1 MVVYK
6 RTKPLIPWTHFLTA
20 LDGEEF
26 YYQQLLWQIPFQDDR
41 AILTTDN
48 VTRTFKEE
56 CYLRGLFD
64 YQDEV
69 DTSLKEMKDRN
80 FDPTQISRVERKM
93 LIQEIAPLGVLK
105 KKILDMDYGEVIP
118 LDDGD
123 TNLVQYPTISVDDY
137 YHNETDQDIKKL
149 LNINRQMILSETK
162 DLKTRI
168 NQLTE
173 DQTKVFNHVETNMET
188 QKLIFV
194 TGPGGVGKSYL
205 LHTIVQF
212 LELSGEI
219 VQVTATSGS
228 AAKLIYGQTLHSLL
242 GLDCDLKA
250 NINYQDQT
258 WRSIASTDTL
268 ICDEIS
274 MMSAELLE
282 KLNEIFTACPEGEN
296 QAKPFGGKNVM
307 LFGDLY
313 QLPSVRTNITPRYIY
328 QSPLWAKFT
337 PFILTQNC
345 RQKDANFKELL
356 GRVRTGNHTEEDI
369 QTLETR
375 VCGVGHELTSE

>member
-1 MVVYK
+1 M
-6 RTKPLIPWTHFLTA
+6 TK
-20 LDGEEF
+20 
-26 YYQQLLWQIPFQDDR
+26 
-41 AILTTDN
+41 
-48 VTRTFKEE
+48 TFKEE

-64 YQDEV
+64 YEDEV
-69 DTSLKEMKDRN
+69 DTSLKEMKERN
-80 FDPTQISRVERKM
+80 FDPPQISRVARKM

-118 LDDGD
+118 LDDDDD
-123 TNLVQYPTISVDDY
+123 TNVVQYPTISVDDY
-137 YHNETDQDIKKL
+137 YDNETDQDIKKL
-149 LNINRQMILSETK
+149 LNINRQTILNETK

-173 DQTKVFNHVETNMET
+173 DQTKVFNHVETNPET

-194 TGPGGVGKSYL
+194 TGPGRVGNSYL

-242 GLDCDLKA
+242 GLDRDLKA

-258 WRSIASTDTL
+258 WRSTASTDTL

-274 MMSAELLE
+274 MMSAELQE
-282 KLNEIFTACPEGEN
+282 KLNEIFTACAEGEN
-296 QAKPFGGKNVM
+296 QAKPFGGENVI
-307 LFGDLY
+307 LSGDLY
-313 QLPSVRTNITPRYIY
+313 QLPSVWTNITPRYIY

-356 GRVRTGNHTEEDI
+356 GRVWIGNHTKEDI
-369 QTLETR
+369 QNLETR
-375 VCGVGHELTSE
+375 VWCGS

>member
-1 MVVYK
+1 MGVIYVDTNMPDNRIRVLKPQQEILEKNDESEEIYEKTAREHYMNRPKTNEYESMTFPKYVSEYNYTTPQNVPQYALHSQQKTLDDMVVYK
-6 RTKPLIPWTHFLTA
+6 RTKPLIPRTHFLTA

-80 FDPTQISRVERKM
+80 FDPTQISRVARKM

-118 LDDGD
+118 LDDDD

-137 YHNETDQDIKKL
+137 YDNETDQDIKKL

-173 DQTKVFNHVETNMET
+173 DQTKVFNHVETNIET

-212 LELSGEI
+212 LEFSGEI

-258 WRSIASTDTL
+258 
-268 ICDEIS
+268 
-274 MMSAELLE
+274 
-282 KLNEIFTACPEGEN
+282 
-296 QAKPFGGKNVM
+296 
-307 LFGDLY
+307 
-313 QLPSVRTNITPRYIY
+313 
-328 QSPLWAKFT
+328 
-337 PFILTQNC
+337 
-345 RQKDANFKELL
+345 
-356 GRVRTGNHTEEDI
+356 
-369 QTLETR
+369 
-375 VCGVGHELTSE
+375 